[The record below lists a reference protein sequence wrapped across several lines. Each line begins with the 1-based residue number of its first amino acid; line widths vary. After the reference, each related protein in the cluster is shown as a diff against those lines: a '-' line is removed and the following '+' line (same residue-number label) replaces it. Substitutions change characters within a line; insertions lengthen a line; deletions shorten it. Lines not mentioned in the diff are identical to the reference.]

1 MRFPCS
7 KRWIQDPRQ
16 LSLLRTNQ
24 LNPRIDNAEKSW
36 RMTICGTC
44 HLWDICWNKEES
56 PPMSFAITNYH
67 LSYREKVIYPW
78 KKVLS
83 FVHLQKPVE
92 FICPKKLRGEICM
105 ELNWHHPYFSWKL
118 LNGFSIL
125 AHTFMH
131 LVAQPFWNPLRS
143 NTSPPSP
150 PFQLYSSYNS
160 WE

>member
-1 MRFPCS
+1 MRRCT
-7 KRWIQDPRQ
+7 KTDKYEVC
-16 LSLLRTNQ
+16 NQ
-24 LNPRIDNAEKSW
+24 LNPRKDNAEKSW

-92 FICPKKLRGEICM
+92 FICPKKYVAKYAWNQLGTI
-105 ELNWHHPYFSWKL
+105 PYFSWKL

-131 LVAQPFWNPLRS
+131 LVEQPFRNPLGS

-150 PFQLYSSYNS
+150 PFQLHSSYNFS
-160 WE
+160 E